1 MDSALQ
7 LLCQFERRALIKVA
21 CLLLYLTYL
30 YQEIKVANAGQ

>member
-7 LLCQFERRALIKVA
+7 LLSQFERRELIKVS
-21 CLLLYLTYL
+21 CLLFYLTFV